1 MIQTYRLLHAK
12 AARSKIR
19 VPRVWSWHLGLKP
32 QDIFQASYPRSG
44 STWLRF
50 MLFEVLRGEEAG
62 FGNIDKCIPE
72 IDAHRGVPPILPG
85 GGRLIK
91 THEQYRKDYTRAV
104 FLVRD
109 LRDVV
114 LSNYARAVG
123 VGLAPLVS
131 KGDLDSF
138 LLSFLKG
145 TALQQGSWQEHARSW
160 LESPLAKNGNLMV
173 VRYEDLRKSPEQVI
187 GQLLEFLGVTPDF
200 QGIRKAIEDNSLQQM
215 RQKRIG
221 RQRPE
226 SIRPCSHLTRTT
238 GKTGVL
244 CARVR
249 RGMAQQADR
258 CADQD
263 HRAVRRRRA
272 AEPGVRA
279 RNGRRRTIPID
290 RSRPQYLTLA
300 SRLAYSADPNLP

>member
-72 IDAHRGVPPILPG
+72 IDAHRGVPPILAG

-131 KGDLDSF
+131 NGDLDSF

-145 TALQQGSWQEHARSW
+145 TALQQGSWQEHTRSW

-200 QGIRKAIEDNSLQQM
+200 QVIRKAIEDNSLQQM
-215 RQKRIG
+215 RAK
-221 RQRPE
+221 E
-226 SIRPCSHLTRTT
+226 
-238 GKTGVL
+238 
-244 CARVR
+244 
-249 RGMAQQADR
+249 D
-258 CADQD
+258 
-263 HRAVRRRRA
+263 RA
-272 AEPGVRA
+272 AKAGEHSPLLASHKNNGEDGRFVRKGAVGGWRSKLTDAQIKIIDQYAGDVLQNLGYEPGREGE
-279 RNGRRRTIPID
+279 GRTQSTVPALSI
-290 RSRPQYLTLA
+290 
-300 SRLAYSADPNLP
+300 